1 MALVEERDGM
11 RLHPSAIPG
20 YAPMLRI
27 GDLPDS
33 LRELANSCSLNMQ
46 QMRIHCRE
54 YAASVAL
61 KQYADAS
68 LNAEWDSY
76 NANKGPSD
84 FSFRPHDTL
93 WPDWSLLGARSAGL
107 ALRNYVTALE
117 PMRQNLG
124 RIAMWRDKINF
135 HDLKRVKKDF
145 DTRFPGIDRIRHA
158 IAHPEFFANPDK
170 GMATASNLN
179 VPGVEMTAIHNGGK
193 GSISNA
199 MVGNHFGTSFEGEMY
214 SVDISTEAAQFLVA
228 NLQLAFAALGD
239 AAVHHRSI
247 D

>member
-1 MALVEERDGM
+1 M

-145 DTRFPGIDRIRHA
+145 DTRFPGIDRILSCPLLSGPSTMTVW
-158 IAHPEFFANPDK
+158 IEEGTTN
-170 GMATASNLN
+170 AS
-179 VPGVEMTAIHNGGK
+179 E
-193 GSISNA
+193 
-199 MVGNHFGTSFEGEMY
+199 
-214 SVDISTEAAQFLVA
+214 EAQARGDHRQ
-228 NLQLAFAALGD
+228 AA
-239 AAVHHRSI
+239 
-247 D
+247 